1 MSVATLQWSKPI
13 LEARDSALLN
23 VKDINVYYGAIHAV
37 RNVSLEVHAGEI
49 VSIIGANGAGKSTI
63 LKTLVGLLRSKTGEI
78 CLDGKSIAE
87 LSPAAIVQQGI
98 ALVPEGR
105 RVFPRLSVEDNL
117 LLGAYAR
124 KDKEVSR
131 DMQRI
136 YEMFPR
142 LFERKKQNAGTL
154 SGGEQQM
161 LATGRGMMSRPRLL
175 LLDEPSMGLAPLL
188 VNQIFET
195 ILDINEQGTTILL
208 VEQNAHM
215 ALSIADRGYVLETG
229 EVVLAGQAEELID
242 NDEVRCAYLGE

>member
-1 MSVATLQWSKPI
+1 MLDVQ
-13 LEARDSALLN
+13 
-23 VKDINVYYGAIHAV
+23 DINVYYGAIHAV
-37 RNVSLEVHAGEI
+37 RKVSLEVREGEI

-63 LKTLVGLLRSKTGEI
+63 LKTIVGLLRSKTGDI
-78 CLDGKSIAE
+78 TLDGKSIAN
-87 LSPAAIVQQGI
+87 LSPAGIVRQGI

-105 RVFPRLSVEDNL
+105 RVFPRMSVEDNL

-124 KDKEVSR
+124 KDKEVAR
-131 DMQRI
+131 DMNHI

-188 VNQIFET
+188 VHQIFET
-195 ILDINEQGTTILL
+195 ILDINELGTTILL

-229 EVVLAGQAEELID
+229 EVVLSGNAEELID

>member
-1 MSVATLQWSKPI
+1 ML
-13 LEARDSALLN
+13 D
-23 VKDINVYYGAIHAV
+23 VKDIDVYYGAIHAV
-37 RNVSLEVHAGEI
+37 RKVSLEVHEGEI

-63 LKTLVGLLRSKTGEI
+63 LKTLVGLLRSKTGDI
-78 CLDGKSIAE
+78 TLDGKSIAN
-87 LSPAAIVQQGI
+87 LSPAGIVRQGI

-105 RVFPRLSVEDNL
+105 RVFPRMSVEDNL

-124 KDKEVSR
+124 KDNEVSR
-131 DMQRI
+131 DMNHI

-188 VNQIFET
+188 VHQIFET

-229 EVVLAGQAEELID
+229 AVVLSGNAEELID

>member
-1 MSVATLQWSKPI
+1 
-13 LEARDSALLN
+13 LLN

-37 RNVSLEVHAGEI
+37 RSVNLEVNAGEI

-63 LKTLVGLLRSKTGEI
+63 LKTIVGLLRTKTGGI
-78 CLDGKSIAE
+78 TLDGESIAA
-87 LSPAAIVQQGI
+87 LSPAAIVRQGI

-124 KDKEVSR
+124 KDKEVTR
-131 DMQRI
+131 DINRI

-142 LFERKKQNAGTL
+142 LAERKKQNAGTM

-161 LATGRGMMSRPRLL
+161 LATGRGLMSRPRLL
-175 LLDEPSMGLAPLL
+175 MLDEPSMGLAPVL

-229 EVVLAGQAEELID
+229 AVVLAGNSEDLID

>member
-1 MSVATLQWSKPI
+1 ML
-13 LEARDSALLN
+13 D

-37 RNVSLEVHAGEI
+37 RNISLIVNSGEI
-49 VSIIGANGAGKSTI
+49 VSIIGANGAGKSTV
-63 LKTLVGLLRSKTGEI
+63 LKTIVGLLRTKTGDILLE
-78 CLDGKSIAE
+78 GKSITAF
-87 LSPAAIVQQGI
+87 SPAAIVKSGI

-124 KDKEVSR
+124 KDNEVLS
-131 DMQRI
+131 DVDRI
-136 YEMFPR
+136 YAMFPR
-142 LFERKKQNAGTL
+142 LAERRKQNAGTL

-188 VNQIFET
+188 VHQIFET

-215 ALSIADRGYVLETG
+215 ALSIADRAYVLETG
-229 EVVLAGQAEELID
+229 TVVLSGDAEAMMD
-242 NDEVRCAYLGE
+242 NDEVRSAYLGE

>member
-1 MSVATLQWSKPI
+1 ML
-13 LEARDSALLN
+13 D

-37 RNVSLEVHAGEI
+37 RNVSLTVNAGEI

-63 LKTLVGLLRSKTGEI
+63 LKTLVGLLKSKTGDILFE
-78 CLDGKSIAE
+78 GQSITK
-87 LSPAAIVQQGI
+87 LSPAAIVRQGI

-105 RVFPRLSVEDNL
+105 RIFPRMSVEDNL

-124 KDKEVSR
+124 KDKDVFR
-131 DMQRI
+131 DINRI

-142 LFERKKQNAGTL
+142 LAERKKQNAGTL

-161 LATGRGMMSRPRLL
+161 LATGRGMMSRPKLL

-188 VNQIFET
+188 VHQIFET

-229 EVVLAGQAEELID
+229 AVVLAGQADELID

>member
-1 MSVATLQWSKPI
+1 M
-13 LEARDSALLN
+13 LN

-37 RNVSLEVHAGEI
+37 RNVSLEVNAGEI

-131 DMQRI
+131 DLAKI

>member
-1 MSVATLQWSKPI
+1 
-13 LEARDSALLN
+13 LLD

-37 RNVSLEVHAGEI
+37 RTVSLEVHAGEI

-63 LKTLVGLLRSKTGEI
+63 LKTLVGLLRSKTGDI
-78 CLDGKSIAE
+78 CFEGQSIAN
-87 LSPAAIVQQGI
+87 LSPAAIVRQGI

-131 DMQRI
+131 DMNKI

-142 LFERKKQNAGTL
+142 LAERKKQNAGTL

-188 VNQIFET
+188 VHQIFET

-229 EVVLAGQAEELID
+229 AVVLAGDAEALID

>member
-1 MSVATLQWSKPI
+1 ML
-13 LEARDSALLN
+13 D
-23 VKDINVYYGAIHAV
+23 VKSINVYYSAIHAV
-37 RNVSLEVHAGEI
+37 RDVSLEVRTGEI

-63 LKTLVGLLRSKTGEI
+63 LKTLVGLVRSKTGDI
-78 CLDGKSIAE
+78 FLDGNSIAA
-87 LSPAAIVQQGI
+87 LPPDRIVRQGI

-124 KDKEVSR
+124 KDNSAVKE
-131 DMQRI
+131 DLARI
-136 YEMFPR
+136 YGMFPR
-142 LFERKKQNAGTL
+142 LAERRRQNAGTL

-161 LATGRGMMSRPRLL
+161 LATGRGLMSNPRLL

-188 VNQIFET
+188 VHQIFET
-195 ILDINEQGTTILL
+195 ILTINEQGTTILL

-229 EVVLAGQAEELID
+229 SIVLSGSAEDLID
-242 NDEVRCAYLGE
+242 NDEVRCAYLGESNHEGG

>member
-1 MSVATLQWSKPI
+1 ML
-13 LEARDSALLN
+13 D

-37 RNVSLEVHAGEI
+37 RNVNLTVNAGEI

-63 LKTLVGLLRSKTGEI
+63 LKTLVGLLRSKTGDIVFE
-78 CLDGKSIAE
+78 GQSIAK
-87 LSPAAIVQQGI
+87 LSPAGIVQQGI

-105 RVFPRLSVEDNL
+105 RVFPRMSVEDNL

-131 DMQRI
+131 DINRI

-142 LFERKKQNAGTL
+142 LAERKKQNAGTL

-188 VNQIFET
+188 VHQIFET

-229 EVVLAGQAEELID
+229 AVVLTGEAEELID

>member
-1 MSVATLQWSKPI
+1 ML
-13 LEARDSALLN
+13 D

-78 CLDGKSIAE
+78 VFEGQSLSN
-87 LSPAAIVQQGI
+87 LSPASIVKQGI

-124 KDKEVSR
+124 KDPEVGR
-131 DMQRI
+131 DLKRI

-142 LFERKKQNAGTL
+142 LAERRKQNAGTL

-188 VNQIFET
+188 VHQIFET

-229 EVVLAGQAEELID
+229 SVVLSGSAEEMID

>member
-1 MSVATLQWSKPI
+1 ML
-13 LEARDSALLN
+13 D

-37 RNVSLEVHAGEI
+37 RNVSLTVNAGEI

-63 LKTLVGLLRSKTGEI
+63 LKTLVGLLKSKTGDILFE
-78 CLDGKSIAE
+78 GQSITK
-87 LSPAAIVQQGI
+87 LSPAAVVRQGI

-105 RVFPRLSVEDNL
+105 RIFPRMSVEDNL

-124 KDKEVSR
+124 KDKDVFR
-131 DMQRI
+131 DINRI

-142 LFERKKQNAGTL
+142 LAERKKQNAGTL

-161 LATGRGMMSRPRLL
+161 LATGRGMMSRPKLL

-188 VNQIFET
+188 VHQIFET

-229 EVVLAGQAEELID
+229 AVVLAGQADELID

>member
-1 MSVATLQWSKPI
+1 ML
-13 LEARDSALLN
+13 D

-37 RNVSLEVHAGEI
+37 RNISLIVNSGEI
-49 VSIIGANGAGKSTI
+49 VSIIGANGAGKSTV
-63 LKTLVGLLRSKTGEI
+63 LKTIVGLLRTKTGDI
-78 CLDGKSIAE
+78 LLVGKSFTAF
-87 LSPAAIVQQGI
+87 SPAAIVKSGI

-124 KDKEVSR
+124 KDNEVLS
-131 DMQRI
+131 DVDRI
-136 YEMFPR
+136 YAMFPR
-142 LFERKKQNAGTL
+142 LAERRKQNAGTL

-188 VNQIFET
+188 VHQIFET

-215 ALSIADRGYVLETG
+215 ALSIADRAYVLETG
-229 EVVLAGQAEELID
+229 TVVLSGDAEAMMD
-242 NDEVRCAYLGE
+242 NDEVRSAYLGE

>member
-1 MSVATLQWSKPI
+1 M
-13 LEARDSALLN
+13 LN

-37 RNVSLEVHAGEI
+37 RNVSLEVNAGEI

-98 ALVPEGR
+98 ALVPESL

-161 LATGRGMMSRPRLL
+161 LATGRDMMSRPRLL
-175 LLDEPSMGLAPLL
+175 LLDEPSMVLAPLL

>member
-1 MSVATLQWSKPI
+1 M
-13 LEARDSALLN
+13 
-23 VKDINVYYGAIHAV
+23 
-37 RNVSLEVHAGEI
+37 
-49 VSIIGANGAGKSTI
+49 
-63 LKTLVGLLRSKTGEI
+63 
-78 CLDGKSIAE
+78 
-87 LSPAAIVQQGI
+87 
-98 ALVPEGR
+98 
-105 RVFPRLSVEDNL
+105 SVEDNL

-124 KDKEVSR
+124 QDKEVSR
-131 DMQRI
+131 DINRI

-142 LFERKKQNAGTL
+142 LAERKKQNAGTL

-188 VNQIFET
+188 VHQIFET

-229 EVVLAGQAEELID
+229 AVVLTGEAEELID